1 MLKKLVEK
9 YLNGNNKI
17 IFTDKDSSYC
27 RNDLRK
33 KVIFYKDI
41 IKKKKILNKNLR
53 GLAIYLDRNID
64 YFAIIFACWLSDIFY
79 LPFLSP

>member
-17 IFTDKDSSYC
+17 IFTDKDSSYY

-41 IKKKKILNKNLR
+41 IKKKKILNKN
-53 GLAIYLDRNID
+53 
-64 YFAIIFACWLSDIFY
+64 
-79 LPFLSP
+79 

>member
-17 IFTDKDSSYC
+17 IFTDKDSSYY

-53 GLAIYLDRNID
+53 GLAIYR
-64 YFAIIFACWLSDIFY
+64 
-79 LPFLSP
+79 